1 MDPRDKFFAMVFS
14 AFTVLICLSVF
25 MLVFILWVKKKKD
38 VSGMV
43 NQGFPLIYIEKDGKK
58 YLKRRLRKKN

>member
-25 MLVFILWVKKKKD
+25 MLVFIL
-38 VSGMV
+38 
-43 NQGFPLIYIEKDGKK
+43 
-58 YLKRRLRKKN
+58 